1 MSSETYLN
9 ASEAK
14 DLLGVSMPTFQKW
27 LKSGKFPNAT
37 QRPKGKVMVW
47 EIPLSDLQNSGKLD
61 RVTGSSKEPSKAELS
76 DLMNNALRLD
86 LDRLETELRL
96 TKELLARADAELE
109 SYRQRERQFFA
120 VLETRETQERRRFNW
135 FRRNPS

>member
-27 LKSGKFPNAT
+27 LKAKEFPNAK
-37 QRPKGKVMVW
+37 QRPKGKVLVW

-61 RVTGSSKEPSKAELS
+61 RVTSNSKEPSKAELS
-76 DLMNNALRLD
+76 ETMNNALRLD

-96 TKELLARADAELE
+96 TKELLARADQELE
-109 SYRQRERQFFA
+109 SYRQRERYLFA
-120 VLETRETQERRRFNW
+120 TLETRATQEARRSLWQRLTGK
-135 FRRNPS
+135 